1 MNENEIN
8 QNPAMENETKGK
20 AAPKANFIPKTHPNE
35 KSRIGHAVAVLSGKG
50 GVGKSFTSCY
60 IATEL
65 ARKGYKVGILDA
77 DITGP
82 SVPFAFGVK
91 GPVYGDGSYF
101 EPIKSKT
108 GIQIMSSNLLLDHPD
123 DPIVWRGSMIS
134 TLIEQFYTEVIWD
147 VDYLILDLAPGTG
160 DIALTVMQKVKI
172 SSVVLVASPQ
182 GLVNLIVEKS
192 AKMAEMLSAPLL
204 SLVENMAYVSCP
216 DCGKKIYLYGE
227 SDPQLAKR
235 HGIPVFDEI
244 PFDQNIAKYVDAGQ
258 IEELH
263 VPYLNNTIDAIIR
276 TSRDEENVA

>member
-1 MNENEIN
+1 ME
-8 QNPAMENETKGK
+8 QNKNNTVEETTKVN
-20 AAPKANFIPKTHPNE
+20 PNANVSMKTRPNE
-35 KSRIGHAVAVLSGKG
+35 KSHIGHVIAVMSGKG

-65 ARKGYKVGILDA
+65 KRRGYKVGIMDC

-82 SVPFAFGVK
+82 SVPYAFGVI
-91 GPVYGDGSYF
+91 GPVYGEGSYF

-108 GIQIMSSNLLLDHPD
+108 GIEIMSSNLLLDHPD

>member
-108 GIQIMSSNLLLDHPD
+108 GIQIMSSNLLLDHQD
-123 DPIVWRGSMIS
+123 D
-134 TLIEQFYTEVIWD
+134 Q
-147 VDYLILDLAPGTG
+147 
-160 DIALTVMQKVKI
+160 
-172 SSVVLVASPQ
+172 
-182 GLVNLIVEKS
+182 
-192 AKMAEMLSAPLL
+192 
-204 SLVENMAYVSCP
+204 
-216 DCGKKIYLYGE
+216 
-227 SDPQLAKR
+227 
-235 HGIPVFDEI
+235 
-244 PFDQNIAKYVDAGQ
+244 
-258 IEELH
+258 EEG
-263 VPYLNNTIDAIIR
+263 
-276 TSRDEENVA
+276 